1 MQTHSG
7 FAEQGMEGQ
16 VSTISKLSA
25 AAFVAF
31 VAMSATAIP
40 ASAQTK
46 ICEGAVT
53 YQACGSHLHY
63 VQALRQQTNQLTHDI
78 SPAYMKYNDPRTNS
92 ALSAAGGGGGGGG
105 GGGK

>member
-40 ASAQTK
+40 ASAQPNK
-46 ICEGAVT
+46 MCEGAVS
-53 YQACGSHLHY
+53 YQSCGSHLHY
-63 VQALRQQTNQLTHDI
+63 VETLRTQTYQFSHDI
-78 SPAYMKYNDPRTNS
+78 SPAYMKYTDPRTNTS
-92 ALSAAGGGGGGGG
+92 LTAAGGGGGG
-105 GGGK
+105 